1 MSQHVLILLGW
12 LACSFGAAAFGALAS
27 SDAGPFYQQLQRPSW
42 APPSWVF
49 GPVWTLLYFLMG
61 ISAWLVWREGGGR
74 KATTPLLIFLLQ
86 LVANALWS
94 WLFFAWRLGAL
105 AFGEILLLWVLVF
118 LALISFWRVRPIA
131 GLLLVPYLT
140 WLTFASALTYT
151 IWKRNLDLLG

>member
-1 MSQHVLILLGW
+1 ME
-12 LACSFGAAAFGALAS
+12 
-27 SDAGPFYQQLQRPSW
+27 R
-42 APPSWVF
+42 
-49 GPVWTLLYFLMG
+49 
-61 ISAWLVWREGGGR
+61 GGGVR
-74 KATTPLLIFLLQ
+74 KATIPLVIFLLQ

-105 AFGEILLLWVLVF
+105 AFGEILLLWVLVL

-140 WLTFASALTYT
+140 WVTFASALTYT